1 MPKIQALRVQN
12 FKRLSEVDIEPGGRQ
27 IVILGGKNAQ
37 GKSSVL
43 DAIQGALAGKSALP
57 DEPVHRG
64 QDRGCIE
71 IELDDGIVIRRTLTR
86 KDDGSTGGTLKI
98 STADGMSPSGGAQK
112 WLDQRV
118 GAMTVD
124 PLAFLHR
131 DPKAQAEQL
140 RQIAGI
146 DTAEIDGRI
155 SELRAERTLKGREA
169 KRAAGAAS
177 QAVRFEGVPDVVPE
191 PVVVSAS
198 DIVAKLD
205 EATATVRALEA
216 AERAVSDA
224 KGAVVKGEGLIA
236 DIDTNITDTEAEIA
250 RLMAKVESL
259 RKTRATY
266 TAALDIRKGAVN
278 DAEAARDAARAA
290 VVDPAPFRA
299 QLADLERSNNAARQ
313 QAADI
318 ARKVEANKRADE
330 VKARADALQAEYNGM
345 TEAIRAVEV
354 ERAEMLAS
362 APMPVSG
369 LGLSADGV
377 VLFDRLPLSQA
388 SQAQRMRVSLAI
400 ALAGAPV
407 DGIRV
412 ALIRDASLLD
422 EDSMQLVADLAA
434 EMDAQVWLERVGTA
448 DDGAVVIVD
457 GAVAGV

>member
-43 DAIQGALAGKSALP
+43 DAIQGALAGKKALP

-64 QDRGCIE
+64 EDRGCIE
-71 IELDDGIVIRRTLTR
+71 IDLDDGITIRRTLTR
-86 KDDGSTGGTLKI
+86 KPDGSTGGTLKV
-98 STADGMSPSGGAQK
+98 STADGMSPAGGAQR
-112 WLDQRV
+112 WLDRRV

-124 PLAFLHR
+124 PLAFLQQ
-131 DPKAQAEQL
+131 DAKSQAEQL

-146 DTAEIDGRI
+146 DTTEIDGRI
-155 SELRAERTLKGREA
+155 AELRAERTLKGREA
-169 KRAAGAAS
+169 KRASGAAS
-177 QAVRFEGVPDVVPE
+177 QAVRFEGVPDVAPE
-191 PVVVSAS
+191 PVIVSAS
-198 DIVAKLD
+198 DVVTKLD

-224 KGAVVKGEGLIA
+224 EGAVAKGEGLIA
-236 DIDTNITDTEAEIA
+236 DIDDDITETEAEIA

-266 TAALDIRKGAVN
+266 TTALDARKDAVS
-278 DAEAARDAARAA
+278 DAKAARNAARAA
-290 VVDPAPFRA
+290 VADPAPFRA
-299 QLADLERSNNAARQ
+299 QLADLECSNDAARRE
-313 QAADI
+313 AADI
-318 ARKVEANKRADE
+318 ARKVEANRRADE
-330 VKARADALQAEYNGM
+330 AKARADALQAEYRDL
-345 TEAIRAVEV
+345 TEAIGTAEQ
-354 ERAEMLAS
+354 ERAQTIAS
-362 APMPVSG
+362 AALPVDG
-369 LGLSADGV
+369 LGLSPGGA
-377 VLFDRLPLSQA
+377 VLFDGLPFSQA

-400 ALAGAPV
+400 ALAGAPE
-407 DGIRV
+407 DGIRI

-422 EDSMQLVADLAA
+422 EDSMHLVADLAA

-457 GAVAGV
+457 GTVAGV